1 MKLKLTFF
9 FAIFFFSSSLLKA
22 QNLSV
27 MGKIIDVNTNK
38 PIESATIKCDNF
50 GTSSIKDGSFRLII
64 QKEKLLK
71 YGLTITCIGYE
82 NQKVNYQEN
91 NNYIIKLIPSDQIL
105 NEVIVGIN
113 GEEIIRKAISKIAVN
128 YPQKDFTMEGFIR
141 MIQTAKND
149 TTNYKFFQNEAIVK
163 VGVSAYTKNASE
175 SKVIV
180 IQNRYIK
187 ADSLQREQ
195 EYIPFVDAYLMA
207 LADNVHQRNV
217 FLDINSL
224 RKYDF
229 NLNGKT
235 ILNGRK
241 SYVINFNNLKKGSQE
256 GIIYI
261 DTATFAIAKIN
272 EIVYNLERSG
282 YVKVDQGN
290 SIKNYILLKDKWYLQ
305 NASYLGK
312 SKHNGLSYDRTEEYH
327 TLKIDSNKLDVNY
340 NELVQYRT
348 EDLKINKKVDDKAW
362 EKYNPIID
370 SLTNYQRLAD
380 VKIPPSEKNIETAS
394 TSYKILNGFRNYMMK
409 GGLRWTYQIN
419 QSPLN
424 LDGNQPILNKNLSP
438 IVNYNLSSDLQFKL
452 YHNLFFEL
460 GGGLNYGL
468 GGIKFNQ
475 IRYSFLYNFN
485 INKNHHPIILSPII
499 GYSNIELSKKKD
511 KLYNQKDMVYG
522 LSFGYEKKRSTTY
535 FISLKYY
542 DNISKSATNL
552 NIQNIN
558 FQPSIGILKR
568 F

>member
-1 MKLKLTFF
+1 
-9 FAIFFFSSSLLKA
+9 
-22 QNLSV
+22 
-27 MGKIIDVNTNK
+27 MGKIIDANTNK
-38 PIESATIKCDNF
+38 TVESATIKCDNF

-91 NNYIIKLIPSDQIL
+91 NNYIIKLKLSDQIL

-128 YPQKDFTMEGFIR
+128 YPQKDFTMEGFIK
-141 MIQTAKND
+141 MIQTVKND
-149 TTNYKFFQNEAIVK
+149 TANYKFFQNEAIVK

-195 EYIPFVDAYLMA
+195 EFIPFVDAYLMA

-235 ILNGRK
+235 KLNGRK
-241 SYVINFNNLKKGSQE
+241 SYVINFNNLKKGTQE

-282 YVKVDQGN
+282 FVKVDQGN

-340 NELVQYRT
+340 TELVQYRT

-370 SLTNYQRLAD
+370 SLTNNQRL
-380 VKIPPSEKNIETAS
+380 VNTKIPPPEKNIEPAS
-394 TSYKILNGFRNYMMK
+394 TSYKILNGFRNYVMK
-409 GGLRWTYQIN
+409 GGLRWMYQLD
-419 QSPLN
+419 QSPLKI
-424 LDGNQPILNKNLSP
+424 DGYQPFLNKTLNSA
-438 IVNYNLSSDLQFKL
+438 INYNFVINSQFRL
-452 YHNLFFEL
+452 YKNLFTEIYSSR
-460 GGGLNYGL
+460 NYGL
-468 GGIKFNQ
+468 FGLRFYQTG
-475 IRYSFLYNFN
+475 YFLLYDINL
-485 INKNHHPIILSPII
+485 NKNHHPITLSPKF
-499 GYSNIELSKKKD
+499 GYSNITLFKKKD
-511 KLYNQKDMVYG
+511 KLYAQDDLVYG
-522 LSFGYEKKRSTTY
+522 LSLGYEKKRSTTY

-552 NIQNIN
+552 NIQNVN